1 MRAGGACTRVS
12 SRLAGK
18 RMMEVRGA
26 APPVPAPPRWMCAS
40 SLRSALRDPIAPRT
54 RQAHAPARVATRG
67 RGARARFREHFLS
80 SLTRLSSVC
89 LHARPPSP
97 PRARACAGSA
107 EPRASGDA
115 RGVLSAAAGRA
126 STRLST
132 SLSLGSRG
140 STSPNQTEDSS
151 DASGKLF
158 IGGVSWQTTEE
169 GLAAYF
175 KQFGELIDVALMKNK
190 HTGQPRGF
198 GFVKYR
204 DSSVVDLVLAQDHLL
219 DGRTVDVKRAVPRE
233 KAPLRS
239 GEGAEV
245 FRIMPRK
252 RL

>member
-1 MRAGGACTRVS
+1 MRVRCVRRSATQSRRELAKRTRPRESQREGGGRALASASISYRHSPASRPSVCTRV
-12 SRLAGK
+12 
-18 RMMEVRGA
+18 
-26 APPVPAPPRWMCAS
+26 P
-40 SLRSALRDPIAPRT
+40 
-54 RQAHAPARVATRG
+54 H
-67 RGARARFREHFLS
+67 
-80 SLTRLSSVC
+80 
-89 LHARPPSP
+89 P

-239 GEGAEV
+239 GEGAVV

>member
-1 MRAGGACTRVS
+1 
-12 SRLAGK
+12 
-18 RMMEVRGA
+18 MEVRV
-26 APPVPAPPRWMCAS
+26 VP
-40 SLRSALRDPIAPRT
+40 SALART
-54 RQAHAPARVATRG
+54 SERVSRRGVAYSTLRRASNARSRLSLDALSQGSTTP
-67 RGARARFREHFLS
+67 RGA
-80 SLTRLSSVC
+80 
-89 LHARPPSP
+89 
-97 PRARACAGSA
+97 
-107 EPRASGDA
+107 
-115 RGVLSAAAGRA
+115 
-126 STRLST
+126 
-132 SLSLGSRG
+132 
-140 STSPNQTEDSS
+140 QTESSS

>member
-1 MRAGGACTRVS
+1 
-12 SRLAGK
+12 
-18 RMMEVRGA
+18 MEVRV
-26 APPVPAPPRWMCAS
+26 VP
-40 SLRSALRDPIAPRT
+40 SALART
-54 RQAHAPARVATRG
+54 SERVSWRG
-67 RGARARFREHFLS
+67 VAYSILR
-80 SLTRLSSVC
+80 
-89 LHARPPSP
+89 
-97 PRARACAGSA
+97 
-107 EPRASGDA
+107 RASNARSRSLDA
-115 RGVLSAAAGRA
+115 L
-126 STRLST
+126 
-132 SLSLGSRG
+132 SRG
-140 STSPNQTEDSS
+140 STTPRGAQTEDSS

-239 GEGAEV
+239 GGGGGINTPSGERGSKSHGAEV
-245 FRIMPRK
+245 SNARTLLSSPAPVAASRQ
-252 RL
+252 RRR